1 MRTWERGEGFP
12 PHYFITRALRQ
23 VQGPQVSTQGTYY
36 PLFTIPY
43 PPNFYYNM
51 LIMKASKF
59 INWTLRE
66 APNDAVISSHQLMM
80 RAGLIRKLGN
90 GLYSYMP
97 MGLKAFRKVEKII
110 REELDRAGML
120 EMKPTVVQPGEIW
133 KESGRWEKM
142 GPEMLKPQNR
152 GGQDMVI
159 SPTAE
164 EAFTALVRDGLTSYK
179 QLPFTLYQI
188 NTKYRDEIR
197 PRYGV
202 MRGRE
207 FTMMDAY
214 SFDKDQADLDA
225 SYENAAAAYRRIFK
239 RMGLATIS
247 VKADTGAMG
256 GSGSE
261 EFMVESEVGD
271 DTLILCPNCKYAAN
285 VEKASCR
292 DDVALGA
299 DGKPQVTTT
308 ASVEEIPTPNVR
320 TIEELSAFLKTTPQA
335 FIKTLIYKVENPG
348 VELAGDFVAVCI
360 RGDLDVNE
368 AKLCALLKA
377 SNVELAEETD
387 VVKITDA
394 PVGFAGPVG
403 LKKAQ
408 VIADKTVMTMHDAV
422 TGGLK
427 KDVHFIHV
435 EPGRDFTPFMTA
447 DVRVVKPGDICPE
460 CGGTF
465 YSKKG
470 NELGHIFK
478 LGEKYTK
485 SMNVT
490 YPDENGKLVTPIMGC
505 YGIGVDRTL
514 ASIIEAHHDDNG
526 IMWTMSTAPFQ
537 VAVVPV
543 MYKDKMKEVADKIY
557 EELLVAG
564 IDVILD
570 DRDERPGVKFKDAD
584 LIGYPIRIVVGDKNL
599 PNVELKLRS
608 AEKPDLV
615 PAESAAAKAVEIVRE
630 ELAKLN
636 A

>member
-1 MRTWERGEGFP
+1 M
-12 PHYFITRALRQ
+12 
-23 VQGPQVSTQGTYY
+23 
-36 PLFTIPY
+36 
-43 PPNFYYNM
+43 NF
-51 LIMKASKF
+51 MKASKT
-59 INWTLRE
+59 IISTLRE
-66 APNDAVISSHQLMM
+66 APNDAVIASHQLMM

-97 MGLKAFRKVEKII
+97 LGLKAFRKVENII
-110 REELDRAGML
+110 RQELDNAGMN
-120 EMKPTVVQPGEIW
+120 EMKPTVIQPAEIW

-142 GPEMLKPQNR
+142 GAEMLKPQNR
-152 GGQDMVI
+152 GGQDMVV

-164 EAFTALVRDGLTSYK
+164 EAFTALVRDGLSSYK

-225 SYENAAAAYRRIFK
+225 SYENAANAYRRIFK
-239 RMGLATIS
+239 RMGLTTIS

-285 VEKASCR
+285 VEKAACK
-292 DDVALGA
+292 DDVAV
-299 DGKPQVTTT
+299 DSNGKPQVATDK
-308 ASVEEIPTPNVR
+308 AVEEIPTPDVK
-320 TIEELSAFLKTTPQA
+320 TIEELSEFLKTTAQSC
-335 FIKTLIYKVENPG
+335 IKTLIYKVENAG
-348 VELAGDFVAVCI
+348 VDLGKNNDFVAVCI

-377 SNVELAEETD
+377 SDVELASEAD
-387 VVKITDA
+387 VVRITDA
-394 PVGFAGPVG
+394 PVGFAGPVK
-403 LKKAQ
+403 LTKAP
-408 VIADKTVMTMHDAV
+408 VIADNSVMTMHDCV

-447 DVRVVKPGDICPE
+447 DVRVVKPGDICHE

-478 LGEKYTK
+478 LGDKYTK

-490 YPDENGKLVTPIMGC
+490 YLDENGKSVTPIMGC

-514 ASIIEAHHDDNG
+514 ASIIEAHHDENG
-526 IMWTMSTAPFQ
+526 IIWTMSTAPYQ
-537 VAVVPV
+537 VAIVPV
-543 MYKDKMKEVADKIY
+543 MYKEKMKEVADSLY
-557 EELLVAG
+557 EELKALGV
-564 IDVILD
+564 DVLLD

-599 PNVELKLRS
+599 PNVEVKLRS
-608 AEKPDLV
+608 ADKADLI
-615 PAESAAAKAVEIVRE
+615 PATDAAKAVAKIVAD

-636 A
+636 S

>member
-1 MRTWERGEGFP
+1 M
-12 PHYFITRALRQ
+12 
-23 VQGPQVSTQGTYY
+23 
-36 PLFTIPY
+36 
-43 PPNFYYNM
+43 NF
-51 LIMKASKF
+51 MKASKT
-59 INWTLRE
+59 IISTLRE
-66 APNDAVISSHQLMM
+66 APNDAVIASHQLMM

-97 MGLKAFRKVEKII
+97 LGLKAFRKVENII
-110 REELDRAGML
+110 RQELDNAGMN
-120 EMKPTVVQPGEIW
+120 EMKPTVIQPAEIW

-142 GPEMLKPQNR
+142 GAEMLKPQNR
-152 GGQDMVI
+152 GGQDMVV

-164 EAFTALVRDGLTSYK
+164 EAFTALVRDGLSSYK

-225 SYENAAAAYRRIFK
+225 SYENAANAYRRIFK
-239 RMGLATIS
+239 RMGLTTIS

-285 VEKASCR
+285 VEKAACK
-292 DDVALGA
+292 DDVAV
-299 DGKPQVTTT
+299 DSNGKPQVATDK
-308 ASVEEIPTPNVR
+308 AVEEIPTPDVK
-320 TIEELSAFLKTTPQA
+320 TIEELSEFLKTTAQS
-335 FIKTLIYKVENPG
+335 FIKTLIYKVENAG
-348 VELAGDFVAVCI
+348 VDLGKNNDFVAVCI

-377 SNVELAEETD
+377 SDVELASEAD
-387 VVKITDA
+387 VVRITDA
-394 PVGFAGPVG
+394 PVGFAGPVK
-403 LKKAQ
+403 LTKAP
-408 VIADKTVMTMHDAV
+408 VIADNSVMTMHDCV

-435 EPGRDFTPFMTA
+435 EPNRDFTPMMTA

-478 LGEKYTK
+478 LGDKYTK

-490 YPDENGKLVTPIMGC
+490 YLDENGKSVTPIMGC

-514 ASIIEAHHDDNG
+514 ASIIEAHHDENG
-526 IMWTMSTAPFQ
+526 IIWTMSTAPYQ
-537 VAVVPV
+537 VAIVPV
-543 MYKDKMKEVADKIY
+543 MYKEKMKEVADSLY
-557 EELLVAG
+557 EELKVLGV
-564 IDVILD
+564 DVLLD

-599 PNVELKLRS
+599 PNVEVKLRS
-608 AEKPDLV
+608 ADKADLI
-615 PAESAAAKAVEIVRE
+615 PATDAAKAVAKIVAD

-636 A
+636 S

>member
-1 MRTWERGEGFP
+1 M
-12 PHYFITRALRQ
+12 
-23 VQGPQVSTQGTYY
+23 
-36 PLFTIPY
+36 
-43 PPNFYYNM
+43 NF
-51 LIMKASKF
+51 MKASKT
-59 INWTLRE
+59 IISTLRE
-66 APNDAVISSHQLMM
+66 APNDAVIASHQLMM

-97 MGLKAFRKVEKII
+97 LGLKAFRKVENII
-110 REELDRAGML
+110 RQELDNAGMN
-120 EMKPTVVQPGEIW
+120 EMKPTVIQPAEIW

-142 GPEMLKPQNR
+142 GAEMLKPQNR
-152 GGQDMVI
+152 GGQDMVV

-164 EAFTALVRDGLTSYK
+164 EAFTALVRDGLSSYK

-225 SYENAAAAYRRIFK
+225 SYENAANAYRRIFK
-239 RMGLATIS
+239 RMGLTTIS

-285 VEKASCR
+285 VEKAACK
-292 DDVALGA
+292 DDVAV
-299 DGKPQVTTT
+299 DSNGKPQVATDK
-308 ASVEEIPTPNVR
+308 AVEEIPTPDVK
-320 TIEELSAFLKTTPQA
+320 TIEELSAFLKTTTQS
-335 FIKTLIYKVENPG
+335 FIKTLIYKVENAG
-348 VELAGDFVAVCI
+348 VDLGKNNDFVAVCI

-377 SNVELAEETD
+377 SDVELASEAD
-387 VVKITDA
+387 VVRITDA
-394 PVGFAGPVG
+394 PVGFAGPVK
-403 LKKAQ
+403 LTKAP
-408 VIADKTVMTMHDAV
+408 VIADKSVMTMHDCV

-447 DVRVVKPGDICPE
+447 DVRVVKPGDICPD

-478 LGEKYTK
+478 LGDKYTK

-490 YPDENGKLVTPIMGC
+490 YLDENGKSVTPIMGC

-514 ASIIEAHHDDNG
+514 ASIIEAHHDENG
-526 IMWTMSTAPFQ
+526 IIWTMSTAPYQ
-537 VAVVPV
+537 VAIVPV
-543 MYKDKMKEVADKIY
+543 MYKEKMKEVADSLY
-557 EELLVAG
+557 EELKALGV
-564 IDVILD
+564 DVLLD

-599 PNVELKLRS
+599 PNVEVKLRS
-608 AEKPDLV
+608 ADKADLI
-615 PAESAAAKAVEIVRE
+615 PATDAANTVAKIVAD

-636 A
+636 S

>member
-1 MRTWERGEGFP
+1 
-12 PHYFITRALRQ
+12 
-23 VQGPQVSTQGTYY
+23 
-36 PLFTIPY
+36 
-43 PPNFYYNM
+43 
-51 LIMKASKF
+51 MKASKF

-97 MGLKAFRKVEKII
+97 MGLKAFRKVENII
-110 REELDRAGML
+110 REELNKAGML

-164 EAFTALVRDGLTSYK
+164 EAFTALVRDGVTSYK
-179 QLPFTLYQI
+179 QLPFTAYQI

-239 RMGLATIS
+239 RMGLETIS

-271 DTLILCPNCKYAAN
+271 DTLILCPDCKYAAN
-285 VEKASCR
+285 VEKASCK

-299 DGKPQVTTT
+299 DGKPQVATT
-308 ASVEEIPTPNVR
+308 AAVEEIPTPNVR
-320 TIEELSAFLKTTPQA
+320 TIEELSEFLKTTPQA

-348 VELAGDFVAVCI
+348 VELKGDFVAVCI

-377 SNVELAEETD
+377 SSVELAEEAD
-387 VVKITDA
+387 VVRITDA
-394 PVGFAGPVG
+394 PVGFAGPVK
-403 LKKAQ
+403 LTKAQ

-478 LGEKYTK
+478 LGDKYTK
-485 SMNVT
+485 SMNMT
-490 YPDENGKLVTPIMGC
+490 YLDVNGKLTTAIMGC

-557 EELLVAG
+557 DQLLAAG

-599 PNVELKLRS
+599 PNVELKRRC
-608 AEKPDLV
+608 ETNPELV
-615 PAESAAAKAVEIVRE
+615 PAEAAAAKAVEIVKA

-636 A
+636 S

>member
-1 MRTWERGEGFP
+1 
-12 PHYFITRALRQ
+12 
-23 VQGPQVSTQGTYY
+23 
-36 PLFTIPY
+36 
-43 PPNFYYNM
+43 
-51 LIMKASKF
+51 MKASNF
-59 INWTLRE
+59 IIWTLRE
-66 APNDAVISSHQLMM
+66 APNDAVIASHQLMM

-97 MGLKAFRKVEKII
+97 MGLKAFRKVENII
-110 REELDRAGML
+110 REELNKAGML

-164 EAFTALVRDGLTSYK
+164 EAFTALVRDGVTSYK
-179 QLPFTLYQI
+179 QLPFTAYQI

-239 RMGLATIS
+239 RMGLETIS

-271 DTLILCPNCKYAAN
+271 DTLILCPDCKYAAN

-299 DGKPQVTTT
+299 DGKPQVATT
-308 ASVEEIPTPNVR
+308 AAVEEIPTPNVR

-348 VELAGDFVAVCI
+348 VELKGDFVAVCI

-377 SNVELAEETD
+377 SSVELAEEAD
-387 VVKITDA
+387 VVRITDA
-394 PVGFAGPVG
+394 PVGFAGPVK
-403 LKKAQ
+403 LTKAQ

-478 LGEKYTK
+478 LGDKYTK
-485 SMNVT
+485 SMNMT
-490 YPDENGKLVTPIMGC
+490 YLDVNGKLTTAIMGC

-514 ASIIEAHHDDNG
+514 ASIIEAHHDENG

-557 EELLVAG
+557 EELLAAG

-599 PNVELKLRS
+599 PNVELKLRT
-608 AEKPDLV
+608 ADAPELV
-615 PAESAAAKAVEIVRE
+615 PAEAAANKAVDIVKA

-636 A
+636 S

>member
-1 MRTWERGEGFP
+1 M
-12 PHYFITRALRQ
+12 
-23 VQGPQVSTQGTYY
+23 
-36 PLFTIPY
+36 
-43 PPNFYYNM
+43 NF
-51 LIMKASKF
+51 MKASKT
-59 INWTLRE
+59 IISTLRE
-66 APNDAVISSHQLMM
+66 APNDAVIASHQLMM

-97 MGLKAFRKVEKII
+97 LGLKAFRKVENII
-110 REELDRAGML
+110 RQELDNAGMN
-120 EMKPTVVQPGEIW
+120 EMKPTVIQPAEIW

-142 GPEMLKPQNR
+142 GAEMLKPQNR
-152 GGQDMVI
+152 GGQDMVV

-164 EAFTALVRDGLTSYK
+164 EAFTALVRDGLSSYK

-225 SYENAAAAYRRIFK
+225 SYENAANAYRRIFK
-239 RMGLATIS
+239 RMGLTTIS

-285 VEKASCR
+285 VEKAACK
-292 DDVALGA
+292 DDVAV
-299 DGKPQVTTT
+299 DSNGKPQVATDK
-308 ASVEEIPTPNVR
+308 AVEEIPTPDVK
-320 TIEELSAFLKTTPQA
+320 TIEELSEFLKTTAQS
-335 FIKTLIYKVENPG
+335 FIKTLIYKVENAG
-348 VELAGDFVAVCI
+348 VDLGKNNDFVAVCI

-377 SNVELAEETD
+377 SDVELASEAD
-387 VVKITDA
+387 VVRITDA
-394 PVGFAGPVG
+394 PVGFAGPVK
-403 LKKAQ
+403 LTKAP
-408 VIADKTVMTMHDAV
+408 VIADNSVMTMHDCV

-435 EPGRDFTPFMTA
+435 EPNRDFTPMMTA
-447 DVRVVKPGDICPE
+447 DVRVVKPGDICPD

-478 LGEKYTK
+478 LGDKYTK

-490 YPDENGKLVTPIMGC
+490 YLDENGKSVTPIMGC

-514 ASIIEAHHDDNG
+514 ASIIEAHHDENG
-526 IMWTMSTAPFQ
+526 IIWTMSTAPYQ
-537 VAVVPV
+537 VAIVPV
-543 MYKDKMKEVADKIY
+543 MYKEKMKEVADSLY
-557 EELLVAG
+557 EELKALGV
-564 IDVILD
+564 DVLLD

-599 PNVELKLRS
+599 PNVEVKLRS
-608 AEKPDLV
+608 ADKADLI
-615 PAESAAAKAVEIVRE
+615 PATDAAKAVAKIVAD

-636 A
+636 S

>member
-1 MRTWERGEGFP
+1 M
-12 PHYFITRALRQ
+12 
-23 VQGPQVSTQGTYY
+23 
-36 PLFTIPY
+36 
-43 PPNFYYNM
+43 NF
-51 LIMKASKF
+51 MKASKT
-59 INWTLRE
+59 IISTLRE
-66 APNDAVISSHQLMM
+66 APNDAVIASHQLMM

-97 MGLKAFRKVEKII
+97 LGLKAFRKVENII
-110 REELDRAGML
+110 RQELDNAGMN
-120 EMKPTVVQPGEIW
+120 EMKPTVIQPAEIW

-142 GPEMLKPQNR
+142 GAEMLKPQNR
-152 GGQDMVI
+152 GGQDMVV

-164 EAFTALVRDGLTSYK
+164 EAFTALVRDGLSSYK

-225 SYENAAAAYRRIFK
+225 SYENAANAYRRIFK
-239 RMGLATIS
+239 RMGLTTIS

-285 VEKASCR
+285 VEKAACK
-292 DDVALGA
+292 DDVAV
-299 DGKPQVTTT
+299 DSNGKPQVATGK
-308 ASVEEIPTPNVR
+308 AVEEIPTPDVK
-320 TIEELSAFLKTTPQA
+320 TIEELSEFLKTTAQS
-335 FIKTLIYKVENPG
+335 FIKTLIYKVENAG
-348 VELAGDFVAVCI
+348 VDLGKNNDFVAVCI

-377 SNVELAEETD
+377 SDVELASETD
-387 VVKITDA
+387 VVRITDA
-394 PVGFAGPVG
+394 PVGFAGPVK
-403 LKKAQ
+403 LTKAP
-408 VIADKTVMTMHDAV
+408 VIADNSVMTMHDCV

-435 EPGRDFTPFMTA
+435 EPGRDFTPMMTA

-478 LGEKYTK
+478 LGDKYTK

-490 YPDENGKLVTPIMGC
+490 YLDENGKSVTPIMGC

-514 ASIIEAHHDDNG
+514 ASIIEAHHDENG
-526 IMWTMSTAPFQ
+526 IIWTMSTAPYQ
-537 VAVVPV
+537 VAIVPV
-543 MYKDKMKEVADKIY
+543 MYKEKMKEVADSLY
-557 EELLVAG
+557 EELKALGV
-564 IDVILD
+564 DVLLD

-599 PNVELKLRS
+599 PNVEVKLRS
-608 AEKPDLV
+608 ADKADLI
-615 PAESAAAKAVEIVRE
+615 PATDAAKAVAKIVAD

-636 A
+636 S

>member
-1 MRTWERGEGFP
+1 M
-12 PHYFITRALRQ
+12 
-23 VQGPQVSTQGTYY
+23 
-36 PLFTIPY
+36 
-43 PPNFYYNM
+43 NF
-51 LIMKASKF
+51 MKASKT
-59 INWTLRE
+59 IISTLRE
-66 APNDAVISSHQLMM
+66 APNDAVIASHQLMM

-97 MGLKAFRKVEKII
+97 LGLKAFRKVENII
-110 REELDRAGML
+110 RQELDNAGMN
-120 EMKPTVVQPGEIW
+120 EMKPTVIQPAEIW

-142 GPEMLKPQNR
+142 GAEMLKPQNR
-152 GGQDMVI
+152 GGQDMVV

-164 EAFTALVRDGLTSYK
+164 EAFTALVRDGLSSYK

-214 SFDKDQADLDA
+214 SFDKDQADLDS
-225 SYENAAAAYRRIFK
+225 SYENAANAYRRIFK
-239 RMGLATIS
+239 RMGLTTIS

-285 VEKASCR
+285 VEKAACK
-292 DDVALGA
+292 DDVAV
-299 DGKPQVTTT
+299 DSNGKPQVATDK
-308 ASVEEIPTPNVR
+308 AVEEIPTPDVK
-320 TIEELSAFLKTTPQA
+320 TIEELSEFLKTTAQS
-335 FIKTLIYKVENPG
+335 FIKTLIYKVENAG
-348 VELAGDFVAVCI
+348 VDLGKNNDFVAVCI

-377 SNVELAEETD
+377 SDVELASEAD
-387 VVKITDA
+387 VVRITDA
-394 PVGFAGPVG
+394 PVGFAGPVK
-403 LKKAQ
+403 LTKAP
-408 VIADKTVMTMHDAV
+408 VIADKSVMTMHDCV

-435 EPGRDFTPFMTA
+435 EPNRDFTPMMTA

-478 LGEKYTK
+478 LGDKYTK

-490 YPDENGKLVTPIMGC
+490 YLDENGKSVTPIMGC

-514 ASIIEAHHDDNG
+514 ASIIEAHHDENG
-526 IMWTMSTAPFQ
+526 IIWTMSTAPYQ
-537 VAVVPV
+537 VAIVPV
-543 MYKDKMKEVADKIY
+543 MYKEKMKEVADSLY
-557 EELLVAG
+557 EELKALCV
-564 IDVILD
+564 DVLLD

-599 PNVELKLRS
+599 PNVEVKLRS
-608 AEKPDLV
+608 ADKADLI
-615 PAESAAAKAVEIVRE
+615 PATDAAKAVAKIVAD

-636 A
+636 S

>member
-1 MRTWERGEGFP
+1 
-12 PHYFITRALRQ
+12 
-23 VQGPQVSTQGTYY
+23 
-36 PLFTIPY
+36 
-43 PPNFYYNM
+43 
-51 LIMKASKF
+51 MKASKT
-59 INWTLRE
+59 IISTLRE
-66 APNDAVISSHQLMM
+66 APNDAVIASHQLMM

-97 MGLKAFRKVEKII
+97 LGLKAFRKVENII
-110 REELDRAGML
+110 RQELDNAGMN
-120 EMKPTVVQPGEIW
+120 EMKPTVIQPAEIW

-142 GPEMLKPQNR
+142 GAEMLKPQNR
-152 GGQDMVI
+152 GGQDMVV

-164 EAFTALVRDGLTSYK
+164 EAFTALVRDGLSSYK

-225 SYENAAAAYRRIFK
+225 SYENAANAYRRIFK
-239 RMGLATIS
+239 RMGLTTIS

-285 VEKASCR
+285 VEKAACK
-292 DDVALGA
+292 DDVAV
-299 DGKPQVTTT
+299 DSNGKPQVATDK
-308 ASVEEIPTPNVR
+308 AVEEIPTPDVK
-320 TIEELSAFLKTTPQA
+320 TIEELSEFLKTTAQS
-335 FIKTLIYKVENPG
+335 FIKTLIYKVENAG
-348 VELAGDFVAVCI
+348 VDLGKNNDFVAVCI

-377 SNVELAEETD
+377 SDVELASEAD
-387 VVKITDA
+387 VVRITDA
-394 PVGFAGPVG
+394 PVGFAGPVK
-403 LKKAQ
+403 LTKAP
-408 VIADKTVMTMHDAV
+408 VIADNSVMTMHDCV

-435 EPGRDFTPFMTA
+435 EPNRDFTPMMTA

-478 LGEKYTK
+478 LGDKYTK

-490 YPDENGKLVTPIMGC
+490 YLDENGKSVTPIMGC

-514 ASIIEAHHDDNG
+514 ASIIEAHHDENG
-526 IMWTMSTAPFQ
+526 IIWTMSTAPYQ
-537 VAVVPV
+537 VAIVPV
-543 MYKDKMKEVADKIY
+543 MYKEKMKEVADSLY
-557 EELLVAG
+557 EELKGLGV
-564 IDVILD
+564 DVLLD

-599 PNVELKLRS
+599 PNVEVKLRS
-608 AEKPDLV
+608 ADKADLI
-615 PAESAAAKAVEIVRE
+615 PATDAAKAVAKIVAD

-636 A
+636 S

>member
-1 MRTWERGEGFP
+1 
-12 PHYFITRALRQ
+12 
-23 VQGPQVSTQGTYY
+23 
-36 PLFTIPY
+36 
-43 PPNFYYNM
+43 
-51 LIMKASKF
+51 MKASKF

-239 RMGLATIS
+239 RMGLNTIS

-271 DTLILCPNCKYAAN
+271 DTLILCPGCKYAAN
-285 VEKASCR
+285 VEKAACK
-292 DDVALGA
+292 DDVAL
-299 DGKPQVTTT
+299 DSNGKPQAATS
-308 ASVEEIPTPNVR
+308 AAVEEIPTPNVR
-320 TIEELSAFLKTTPQA
+320 TIEELSEFLKTTPQA

-348 VELAGDFVAVCI
+348 VELKGDFVAVCI

-377 SNVELAEETD
+377 SSVELAEEAD

-394 PVGFAGPVG
+394 PVGFAGPVK
-403 LKKAQ
+403 LTKAQ

-447 DVRVVKPGDICPE
+447 DVRIVKPGDICPE

-490 YPDENGKLVTPIMGC
+490 YLDVNGKLATPIMGC

-557 EELLVAG
+557 DELTAAG
-564 IDVILD
+564 IDVLLD

-608 AEKPDLV
+608 ASAPELV
-615 PAESAAAKAVEIVRE
+615 PADTVAAKAAQIVRD

>member
-1 MRTWERGEGFP
+1 
-12 PHYFITRALRQ
+12 
-23 VQGPQVSTQGTYY
+23 
-36 PLFTIPY
+36 
-43 PPNFYYNM
+43 M

-285 VEKASCR
+285 VEKAACK

-299 DGKPQVTTT
+299 DGKPQVATT

-320 TIEELSAFLKTTPQA
+320 TIEELSEFLKTTPQA

-360 RGDLDVNE
+360 RGDLDINE

-377 SNVELAEETD
+377 SNVELAEEAD

-557 EELLVAG
+557 EELLAAG

>member
-1 MRTWERGEGFP
+1 
-12 PHYFITRALRQ
+12 
-23 VQGPQVSTQGTYY
+23 
-36 PLFTIPY
+36 
-43 PPNFYYNM
+43 
-51 LIMKASKF
+51 MKASKF

-97 MGLKAFRKVEKII
+97 MGLKAFRKVENII
-110 REELDRAGML
+110 REELNKAGML

-164 EAFTALVRDGLTSYK
+164 EAFTALVRDGVTSYK
-179 QLPFTLYQI
+179 QLPFTAYQI

-239 RMGLATIS
+239 RMGLETIS

-271 DTLILCPNCKYAAN
+271 DTLILCPSCKYAAN
-285 VEKASCR
+285 VEKAACK

-299 DGKPQVTTT
+299 DGKPQVATDK
-308 ASVEEIPTPNVR
+308 AVEEIPTPNVR
-320 TIEELSAFLKTTPQA
+320 TIEELSEFLKTTPQA

-348 VELAGDFVAVCI
+348 VELKGDFVAVCI

-377 SNVELAEETD
+377 SNVELAEEAD

-394 PVGFAGPVG
+394 PVGFAGPVR
-403 LKKAQ
+403 LTKAQ

-435 EPGRDFTPFMTA
+435 EPGRDFTPFMIA

-478 LGEKYTK
+478 LGDKYTK
-485 SMNVT
+485 SMNMT
-490 YPDENGKLVTPIMGC
+490 YLDVNGKLTTAIMGC

-557 EELLVAG
+557 DELLAAG

-608 AEKPDLV
+608 ADTPELV
-615 PAESAAAKAVEIVRE
+615 PAESASAKAVEIVKA
-630 ELAKLN
+630 ELEKLN

>member
-1 MRTWERGEGFP
+1 
-12 PHYFITRALRQ
+12 
-23 VQGPQVSTQGTYY
+23 
-36 PLFTIPY
+36 
-43 PPNFYYNM
+43 
-51 LIMKASKF
+51 MKASKF

-110 REELDRAGML
+110 REELDRAGIL

-239 RMGLATIS
+239 RMGLNTIS

-271 DTLILCPNCKYAAN
+271 DTLILCPGCKYAAN
-285 VEKASCR
+285 VEKAACK
-292 DDVALGA
+292 DDVAL
-299 DGKPQVTTT
+299 DSNGKPQAATS
-308 ASVEEIPTPNVR
+308 AAVEEIPTPNVR
-320 TIEELSAFLKTTPQA
+320 TIEELSEFLKTTPQA

-348 VELAGDFVAVCI
+348 VELKGDFVAVCI

-377 SNVELAEETD
+377 SSVELAEEAD

-394 PVGFAGPVG
+394 PVGFAGPVK
-403 LKKAQ
+403 LTKAQ

-447 DVRVVKPGDICPE
+447 DVRIVKPGDICPE

-490 YPDENGKLVTPIMGC
+490 YLDVNGKLATPIMGC

-557 EELLVAG
+557 EELLAAG

-599 PNVELKLRS
+599 PNVELKRRC
-608 AEKPDLV
+608 EKDPELV
-615 PAESAAAKAVEIVRE
+615 PADQAAAKAIEIVMA

-636 A
+636 S